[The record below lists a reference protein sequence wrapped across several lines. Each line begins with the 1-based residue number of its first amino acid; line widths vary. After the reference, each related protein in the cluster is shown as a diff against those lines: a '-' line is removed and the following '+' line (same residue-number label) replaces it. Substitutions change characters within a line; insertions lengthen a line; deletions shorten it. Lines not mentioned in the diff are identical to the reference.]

1 MPKNNQIDFS
11 DAKQDRSKRTLDEL
25 IEAAY
30 AIVETEDPETFTSR
44 SLAKKSGYALGT
56 LNKRLGPIENVF
68 LWVIQKGR
76 DKKFQETVSFISNHN
91 PKLNVQ
97 NFVEGLVDLCFSLV
111 KVVNPKVMQFYDQR
125 FTLKYGLTANYFDY
139 VDVLVEPYI
148 EMVSKNETD
157 TYRRMSYNEAKMNL
171 RAMLILTERPFAEGN
186 PIAGTAE
193 HRKIAVEACIKLL
206 QK

>member
-1 MPKNNQIDFS
+1 MPKNNEIDFS

-30 AIVETEDPETFTSR
+30 TIVETEDPESFTSR

-76 DKKFQETVSFISNHN
+76 DKKFQEVVSFIANYSPNSNVH
-91 PKLNVQ
+91 Q
-97 NFVEGLVDLCFSLV
+97 FAEGLVDLGFSLINI
-111 KVVNPKVMQFYDQR
+111 VNPKVMQFYDQR

-139 VDVLVEPYI
+139 VDVLAEPYI
-148 EMVSKNETD
+148 EMSNKNETN
-157 TYRRMSYNEAKMNL
+157 TFKKMSYNEAKLNF
-171 RAMLILTERPFAEGN
+171 RAILILTERPFAEGN

-193 HRKIAVEACIKLL
+193 HRKIAVEACTRLL
-206 QK
+206 QN

>member
-148 EMVSKNETD
+148 DMVSKNETD
-157 TYRRMSYNEAKMNL
+157 TYRTMSYNEAKMNL
-171 RAMLILTERPFAEGN
+171 RAILILTERPFAEGN

-193 HRKIAVEACIKLL
+193 HRKIAIEACIKLL

>member
-1 MPKNNQIDFS
+1 MPKNNEIDFS

-30 AIVETEDPETFTSR
+30 TIVETEDPESFTSR

-76 DKKFQETVSFISNHN
+76 DKKFQEVVSFIANYSPNSNVH
-91 PKLNVQ
+91 Q
-97 NFVEGLVDLCFSLV
+97 FAEGLVDLGFSLV
-111 KVVNPKVMQFYDQR
+111 NIVNPKVMQFYDQR

-139 VDVLVEPYI
+139 VDVLAEPYI
-148 EMVSKNETD
+148 EMSNKNETN
-157 TYRRMSYNEAKMNL
+157 TFKKMSYNEAKLNF
-171 RAMLILTERPFAEGN
+171 RAILILSERPFAEGN

-193 HRKIAVEACIKLL
+193 HRKIAVEACTRLL
-206 QK
+206 QN

>member
-1 MPKNNQIDFS
+1 MPKTIDIDFS
-11 DAKQDRSKRTLDEL
+11 STKQDRSKKTLDEL

-30 AIVETEDPETFTSR
+30 AIVEKEDPQAFTSR
-44 SLAKKSGYALGT
+44 ALAKKSGYALGT

-76 DKKFQETVSFISNHN
+76 DKKFQEAASFISKHS

-97 NFVEGLVDLCFSLV
+97 HFVEGLVDFCFAQV
-111 KVVNPKVMQFYDQR
+111 NIMNPKVMQFYDQR

-139 VDVLVEPYI
+139 VDVLVEPYV
-148 EMVSKNETD
+148 EMLNKNETD
-157 TYRRMSYNEAKMNL
+157 TFRKMSYNEAKMNI

-186 PIAGTAE
+186 PIAGSEE
-193 HRKIAVEACIKLL
+193 HRKIAVEACTKLL

>member
-1 MPKNNQIDFS
+1 MPKNNEIDFS

-30 AIVETEDPETFTSR
+30 TIVETEDPESFTSR

-76 DKKFQETVSFISNHN
+76 DKKFQEVVSFIANYSPNSNVH
-91 PKLNVQ
+91 Q
-97 NFVEGLVDLCFSLV
+97 FAEGLVDLGFSLV
-111 KVVNPKVMQFYDQR
+111 NIVNPKVMQFYDQR

-139 VDVLVEPYI
+139 VDVLAEPYT
-148 EMVSKNETD
+148 EMSNKNETN
-157 TYRRMSYNEAKMNL
+157 TFKKMSYNEAKLNF
-171 RAMLILTERPFAEGN
+171 RAILILTERPFAEGN

-193 HRKIAVEACIKLL
+193 HRKIAVEACTRLL
-206 QK
+206 QN

>member
-1 MPKNNQIDFS
+1 
-11 DAKQDRSKRTLDEL
+11 
-25 IEAAY
+25 
-30 AIVETEDPETFTSR
+30 
-44 SLAKKSGYALGT
+44 

-76 DKKFQETVSFISNHN
+76 DNKFQEVVSYITNHN

-111 KVVNPKVMQFYDQR
+111 RIVNPKVMQFYDQR

-139 VDVLVEPYI
+139 VDVLVEPYV
-148 EMVSKNETD
+148 EMSSNNETD
-157 TYRRMSYNEAKMNL
+157 TFRKMSYNEAKMNL

-186 PIAGTAE
+186 PIAGNAE
-193 HRKIAVEACIKLL
+193 HRTIAVEACIKLL

>member
-1 MPKNNQIDFS
+1 MPKNNEIDFS

-30 AIVETEDPETFTSR
+30 TIVETEDPESFTSR

-76 DKKFQETVSFISNHN
+76 DKKFQEVVSFIANYSPNSNVH
-91 PKLNVQ
+91 Q
-97 NFVEGLVDLCFSLV
+97 FAEGLVDLGFSLINI
-111 KVVNPKVMQFYDQR
+111 VNPKVMQFYDQR

-139 VDVLVEPYI
+139 VDVLAEPYI
-148 EMVSKNETD
+148 EMSNKNETN
-157 TYRRMSYNEAKMNL
+157 TFKKMSYNEAKLNF
-171 RAMLILTERPFAEGN
+171 RAILILSERPFAEGN

-193 HRKIAVEACIKLL
+193 HRKIAVEACTRLL
-206 QK
+206 QN

>member
-1 MPKNNQIDFS
+1 MPKNNEIDFS

-30 AIVETEDPETFTSR
+30 TIVETEDPESFTSR

-76 DKKFQETVSFISNHN
+76 DKKFQEVVSFIANYSPNSNVH
-91 PKLNVQ
+91 Q
-97 NFVEGLVDLCFSLV
+97 FAEGLVDLGFSLV
-111 KVVNPKVMQFYDQR
+111 NIVNPKVMQFYDQR

-139 VDVLVEPYI
+139 VDVLAEPYI
-148 EMVSKNETD
+148 EMSNKNETN
-157 TYRRMSYNEAKMNL
+157 TFKKMSYNEAKLNF
-171 RAMLILTERPFAEGN
+171 RAILILTERPFAEGN

-193 HRKIAVEACIKLL
+193 HRKIAVEACTRLL
-206 QK
+206 QN

>member
-1 MPKNNQIDFS
+1 MPKNNDIDFLS
-11 DAKQDRSKRTLDEL
+11 AKQDRSKKTLDEL

-30 AIVETEDPETFTSR
+30 AIVEQEDPQAFTSR
-44 SLAKKSGYALGT
+44 VLAKKSGYALGT

-76 DKKFQETVSFISNHN
+76 DKKFHEVVSFISNHS

-111 KVVNPKVMQFYDQR
+111 KIVNPKVMQFYDQR
-125 FTLKYGLTANYFDY
+125 FTLKYGLTANYFEY

-148 EMVSKNETD
+148 EMSSKNETG
-157 TYRRMSYNEAKMNL
+157 TFKKMSYNEAKL
-171 RAMLILTERPFAEGN
+171 IFRAMLILAERPFAECN

-193 HRKIAVEACIKLL
+193 HRKIAVEACTRLL

>member
-1 MPKNNQIDFS
+1 MPKNNEIDFS

-30 AIVETEDPETFTSR
+30 TIVETEDPESFTSR

-76 DKKFQETVSFISNHN
+76 DKKFQEVVSFIANYSPNSNVH
-91 PKLNVQ
+91 Q
-97 NFVEGLVDLCFSLV
+97 FAEGLVDLGFSLV
-111 KVVNPKVMQFYDQR
+111 NIVNPKVMQFYDQR

-139 VDVLVEPYI
+139 VDVLAEPYI
-148 EMVSKNETD
+148 EMSNKNETN
-157 TYRRMSYNEAKMNL
+157 TFKKMSYNEAKLNF
-171 RAMLILTERPFAEGN
+171 RAILILTERPFAEGN
-186 PIAGTAE
+186 PTAGTAE
-193 HRKIAVEACIKLL
+193 HRKIAVEACTRLL
-206 QK
+206 QN

>member
-1 MPKNNQIDFS
+1 MPKNNDIDFS
-11 DAKQDRSKRTLDEL
+11 STKQDRSKKTLDEL

-30 AIVETEDPETFTSR
+30 AIVEQEDPQAFTSR
-44 SLAKKSGYALGT
+44 ALAKKSGYALGT

-76 DKKFQETVSFISNHN
+76 DNKFQEVVSYVINYN

-97 NFVEGLVDLCFSLV
+97 YFVEGLVDLCFSLV
-111 KVVNPKVMQFYDQR
+111 QIVNPKVMQFYDQR
-125 FTLKYGLTANYFDY
+125 FTLKYGLTANYFEY
-139 VDVLVEPYI
+139 VDVLVAPYI
-148 EMVSKNETD
+148 EMSSKNETG
-157 TYRRMSYNEAKMNL
+157 TFKKMSYNEAKL
-171 RAMLILTERPFAEGN
+171 IFRAMLILAERPFAEGN

-193 HRKIAVEACIKLL
+193 HRKIAVEACTRLL

>member
-1 MPKNNQIDFS
+1 MPKNNDIDFS
-11 DAKQDRSKRTLDEL
+11 STKQDRSKKTLDEL

-30 AIVETEDPETFTSR
+30 AIVEQEDPQAFTSR
-44 SLAKKSGYALGT
+44 ALAKKSGYALGT

-76 DKKFQETVSFISNHN
+76 DNKFQEVVSYIINHN

-111 KVVNPKVMQFYDQR
+111 KIINPKVMQFYDQR
-125 FTLKYGLTANYFDY
+125 FTLKYGLTANYFEY

-148 EMVSKNETD
+148 EMSSKNETG
-157 TYRRMSYNEAKMNL
+157 TFKKMSYNEAKL
-171 RAMLILTERPFAEGN
+171 IFRAMLILAERPFAEGN

-193 HRKIAVEACIKLL
+193 HRKIAVEACTRLL

>member
-1 MPKNNQIDFS
+1 MPKNNDIDFS
-11 DAKQDRSKRTLDEL
+11 STKQDRSKKTLDEL

-30 AIVETEDPETFTSR
+30 AIVEQEDPQAFTSR
-44 SLAKKSGYALGT
+44 ALAKKSGYALGT
-56 LNKRLGPIENVF
+56 LNKRLGAIENVF

-76 DKKFQETVSFISNHN
+76 DNKFQEVVSYIINHN

-111 KVVNPKVMQFYDQR
+111 KIVNPKVMQFYDQR
-125 FTLKYGLTANYFDY
+125 FTLKYGLTANYFEY

-148 EMVSKNETD
+148 EMSSKNETG
-157 TYRRMSYNEAKMNL
+157 TFKKMSYNEAKL
-171 RAMLILTERPFAEGN
+171 IFRAMLILAERPFAECN

-193 HRKIAVEACIKLL
+193 HRKIAVEACTRLL

>member
-1 MPKNNQIDFS
+1 MPKNNDIDFS
-11 DAKQDRSKRTLDEL
+11 STKQDRSKKTLDEL

-30 AIVETEDPETFTSR
+30 AIVEQEDPQAFTSR
-44 SLAKKSGYALGT
+44 ALAKKSGYALGT

-76 DKKFQETVSFISNHN
+76 DNKFQEVVSYIINHN

-111 KVVNPKVMQFYDQR
+111 KIVNPKVMQFYDQR
-125 FTLKYGLTANYFDY
+125 FTLKYGLTANYFEY

-148 EMVSKNETD
+148 EMSSKNETG
-157 TYRRMSYNEAKMNL
+157 TFKKMSYNEAKL
-171 RAMLILTERPFAEGN
+171 IFRAMLILAERPFAEGN

-193 HRKIAVEACIKLL
+193 HRKIAVEACTRLL

>member
-1 MPKNNQIDFS
+1 MPKNNNIDFS
-11 DAKQDRSKRTLDEL
+11 SAKQDRSKRTLDEL

-44 SLAKKSGYALGT
+44 ALAKKSGYALGT
-56 LNKRLGPIENVF
+56 LNKRLGAIENVF

-76 DKKFQETVSFISNHN
+76 DKKFQEVVIYIANHN

-97 NFVEGLVDLCFSLV
+97 YFVKGLVDLCFSLV
-111 KVVNPKVMQFYDQR
+111 NIVNPKVMRFYDQR
-125 FTLKYGLTANYFDY
+125 FTLKYGLTANYFEY

-148 EMVSKNETD
+148 EMLSKNETD
-157 TYRRMSYNEAKMNL
+157 TFRKMSFNEAKLNL

-186 PIAGTAE
+186 PIAGTEE
-193 HRKIAVEACIKLL
+193 HRRLAVEACTRLL
-206 QK
+206 AK

>member
-1 MPKNNQIDFS
+1 MPKNNDIDFS
-11 DAKQDRSKRTLDEL
+11 STKQDRSKKTLDEL

-30 AIVETEDPETFTSR
+30 AIVEQEDPQAFTSR
-44 SLAKKSGYALGT
+44 ALAKKSGYALGT
-56 LNKRLGPIENVF
+56 LNKRLGAIENVF

-76 DKKFQETVSFISNHN
+76 DNKFQEVVSYVINHN

-111 KVVNPKVMQFYDQR
+111 KIVNPKVMQFYDQR
-125 FTLKYGLTANYFDY
+125 FTLKYGLTGNYFDY
-139 VDVLVEPYI
+139 VDVLVEPYV
-148 EMVSKNETD
+148 EMVSKNESD
-157 TYRRMSYNEAKMNL
+157 TFKKMSHNEAKLNL

-186 PIAGTAE
+186 RIAGTAE
-193 HRKIAVEACIKLL
+193 HRKIAVEACTKLL

>member
-1 MPKNNQIDFS
+1 MPKNNEIDFLS
-11 DAKQDRSKRTLDEL
+11 AKQDRSKKTLDEL
-25 IEAAY
+25 VEAAY
-30 AIVETEDPETFTSR
+30 AIVEREDPKDFTSR
-44 SLAKKSGYALGT
+44 ALAKKSGSALGT

-76 DKKFQETVSFISNHN
+76 DNKFQEVVSYVTNHN

-111 KVVNPKVMQFYDQR
+111 RIVNPKVMQFYDQR

-139 VDVLVEPYI
+139 VDVLVKPYV
-148 EMVSKNETD
+148 EMSSKNETD
-157 TYRRMSYNEAKMNL
+157 TFKKMSYNEAKLNL

>member
-1 MPKNNQIDFS
+1 MPKNNNIDFS
-11 DAKQDRSKRTLDEL
+11 STKQDRSKKTLDEL

-30 AIVETEDPETFTSR
+30 AIVEQEDPQAFTSR
-44 SLAKKSGYALGT
+44 VLAKKSGYALGT
-56 LNKRLGPIENVF
+56 LNKRLGAIENVF

-76 DKKFQETVSFISNHN
+76 DNKFQEVVSYVINHN

-111 KVVNPKVMQFYDQR
+111 KIINPKVMQFYDQR
-125 FTLKYGLTANYFDY
+125 FTLKYGLTANYFEY

-148 EMVSKNETD
+148 EMSSRNETG
-157 TYRRMSYNEAKMNL
+157 TFKKMSYNEAKL
-171 RAMLILTERPFAEGN
+171 IFRAMLILAERPCAEGN
-186 PIAGTAE
+186 PTAGTAE
-193 HRKIAVEACIKLL
+193 HRKIAVEACTRLL

>member
-1 MPKNNQIDFS
+1 MPKNNDIDFLS
-11 DAKQDRSKRTLDEL
+11 AKQDRSKKTLDEL

-30 AIVETEDPETFTSR
+30 AIVEQEDPQAFTSR
-44 SLAKKSGYALGT
+44 VLAKKSGYALGT

-76 DKKFQETVSFISNHN
+76 DKKFHEVVSFISNHS

-97 NFVEGLVDLCFSLV
+97 HFVEGLVDLCFSLV
-111 KVVNPKVMQFYDQR
+111 KIVNPKVMQFYDQR
-125 FTLKYGLTANYFDY
+125 FTIKYGLTANYFEY

-148 EMVSKNETD
+148 QMSSKNETG
-157 TYRRMSYNEAKMNL
+157 TFKKMSYNEAKL
-171 RAMLILTERPFAEGN
+171 IFRAMLILAERPFAECN

-193 HRKIAVEACIKLL
+193 HRKIAVEACTRLL

>member
-1 MPKNNQIDFS
+1 MPKNNDIDFLS
-11 DAKQDRSKRTLDEL
+11 AKQDRSKKTLDEL

-30 AIVETEDPETFTSR
+30 AIVEQEDPQAFTSR
-44 SLAKKSGYALGT
+44 VLAKKSGYALGT

-76 DKKFQETVSFISNHN
+76 DKKFHEVVSFISNHS

-111 KVVNPKVMQFYDQR
+111 KIINPKVMQFYDQR
-125 FTLKYGLTANYFDY
+125 FTLKYGLTANYFEY

-148 EMVSKNETD
+148 EMSSKNETG
-157 TYRRMSYNEAKMNL
+157 TFKKMSYNEAKL
-171 RAMLILTERPFAEGN
+171 IFRAMLILAERPFAECN

-193 HRKIAVEACIKLL
+193 HRKIAVEACTRLL

>member
-1 MPKNNQIDFS
+1 IDFLS
-11 DAKQDRSKRTLDEL
+11 AKQDRSKKTLDEL

-30 AIVETEDPETFTSR
+30 AIVEQEDPQAFTSR
-44 SLAKKSGYALGT
+44 VLAKKSGYALGT

-76 DKKFQETVSFISNHN
+76 DKKFHEVVSFISNHS

-111 KVVNPKVMQFYDQR
+111 KIVNPKVMQFYDQR
-125 FTLKYGLTANYFDY
+125 FTLKYGLTANYFEY

-148 EMVSKNETD
+148 EMSSKNETG
-157 TYRRMSYNEAKMNL
+157 TFKKMSYNEAKL
-171 RAMLILTERPFAEGN
+171 IFRAMLILAERPFAECN

-193 HRKIAVEACIKLL
+193 HRKIAVEACTRLL

>member
-1 MPKNNQIDFS
+1 MPKNIDIDFS
-11 DAKQDRSKRTLDEL
+11 STKQDRSKKTLDEL

-30 AIVETEDPETFTSR
+30 AIVEKEDPQAFTSR
-44 SLAKKSGYALGT
+44 ALAKKSGYALGT

-76 DKKFQETVSFISNHN
+76 DKKFQEAASFISKHS

-97 NFVEGLVDLCFSLV
+97 HFVEGLVDLCFSLV
-111 KVVNPKVMQFYDQR
+111 QIVNPKVMQFYDQR

-139 VDVLVEPYI
+139 VDVLVEPYV
-148 EMVSKNETD
+148 EMLNKNETD
-157 TYRRMSYNEAKMNL
+157 TFRKMSYNEAKMNL

-193 HRKIAVEACIKLL
+193 HRKIAVEACTRLL

>member
-1 MPKNNQIDFS
+1 MPKNIDIDFS
-11 DAKQDRSKRTLDEL
+11 STKQDRSKKTLDEL

-30 AIVETEDPETFTSR
+30 AIVEREDPQAFTSR
-44 SLAKKSGYALGT
+44 ALAKKSGYALGT

-76 DKKFQETVSFISNHN
+76 DKKFQEAVSFISKHS
-91 PKLNVQ
+91 PKLSVQ
-97 NFVEGLVDLCFSLV
+97 HFVEGLVDFCFAQV
-111 KVVNPKVMQFYDQR
+111 NIVNPKVMQFYDQR

-148 EMVSKNETD
+148 EMVRKNETN
-157 TYRRMSYNEAKMNL
+157 TFKKMSPNEAKLNL

-193 HRKIAVEACIKLL
+193 HRKIAVEACTRLL